1 MSAAAS
7 ETARLRDRVEEL
19 ERLIGMRPLL
29 PRLWRLTRR
38 ESDVLGILL
47 RRQVMTHTQLF
58 EAIWGGDSERSIKI
72 VEVVVCKLRAKLRPH
87 GIEIRTEHGVGY
99 FVPPESKATARAQ
112 IATQQRECEGRATVP
127 SINAPARGDP
137 RPGRAP

>member
-1 MSAAAS
+1 MSAVAP

-19 ERLIGMRPLL
+19 ERLLGMRPVL
-29 PRLWRLTRR
+29 PRMWGLTGR
-38 ESDVLGILL
+38 EADVLGILL

-58 EAIWGGDSERSIKI
+58 EAIWGGDSDCDLKI

-87 GIEIRTEHGVGY
+87 GIAIRTEHGVGY

-112 IATQQRECEGRATVP
+112 IAAQERECT
-127 SINAPARGDP
+127 
-137 RPGRAP
+137 